1 MNEYVFKQVKEN
13 YPNINVV
20 NIQNDKDFEEVK
32 KELIDILGE

>member
-1 MNEYVFKQVKEN
+1 MAEEIKQK

-20 NIQNDKDFEEVK
+20 NIQNDRDFEEVK